1 MQAAPNLV
9 WGGIIM
15 IWRRTSFVLFTL
27 VSLFLLWFGALYATV
42 TDMLWFHA
50 AAVPEAIRPQVKPL
64 YFALMHLIGGSSFA
78 LGLLGL
84 YVLYGPVRKG
94 VAGAATALTLVYLVP
109 FAIAAYTAV
118 QLANRTGAP
127 TAWYNMA
134 ILSALTLAGLAAHA
148 RASRSKPA
156 QA

>member
-1 MQAAPNLV
+1 MV
-9 WGGIIM
+9 
-15 IWRRTSFVLFTL
+15 WRRTSFVLFTL
-27 VSLFLLWFGALYATV
+27 VSLFLLWFGFVYATV
-42 TDMLWFHA
+42 HDMLWFHA

-94 VAGAATALTLVYLVP
+94 VAGAATALTLVYLLP
-109 FAIAAYTAV
+109 FAVAAYTAV
-118 QLANRTGAP
+118 ELAERTGAP

-134 ILSALTLAGLAAHA
+134 ILSAITLAGYGAHA
-148 RASRSKPA
+148 RSRRGPLA

>member
-1 MQAAPNLV
+1 M
-9 WGGIIM
+9 
-15 IWRRTSFVLFTL
+15 
-27 VSLFLLWFGALYATV
+27 LWFGFVYATV
-42 TDMLWFHA
+42 HDMLWFHA

-94 VAGAATALTLVYLVP
+94 VAGAATALTLVYLLP
-109 FAIAAYTAV
+109 FAVAAYTAV
-118 QLANRTGAP
+118 ELAERTGAP

-134 ILSALTLAGLAAHA
+134 ILSAITLAGYGAHA
-148 RASRSKPA
+148 LSKRGPLA